1 MDAKQRAVKQ
11 INIIKKGEQ
20 HSLPVSV
27 RDLAAG
33 RGTTRK
39 KKAEI
44 DEIDRNTRDDI

>member
-11 INIIKKGEQ
+11 INIIQKGEQ

-27 RDLAAG
+27 SDLAAG
-33 RGTTRK
+33 RGTTR

-44 DEIDRNTRDDI
+44 DEIDRNTRDDT